1 MFKCLLGCL
10 KYQLFHFFLM
20 YIPIVLTVIF
30 GVFMAHYF
38 PDIAMQ
44 SIAVFFITVL
54 VVMCFL
60 TRKL

>member
-1 MFKCLLGCL
+1 MFKCLLGFL

-44 SIAVFFITVL
+44 SIAVFLLQF
-54 VVMCFL
+54 
-60 TRKL
+60 